1 MQYMSYNLMTD
12 NIVIKYLKLKSTQML
27 FTLSAGNYIFA
38 PPRICS
44 LLGRASVVWLTSIK
58 KSIFKYYHGFLFLY
72 KLRRT
77 VGCKI
82 NSEASGRLTV

>member
-1 MQYMSYNLMTD
+1 MTD

-27 FTLSAGNYIFA
+27 FTLSAGNYMFA

-58 KSIFKYYHGFLFLY
+58 KSKSLFKYYHGFLFY
-72 KLRRT
+72 
-77 VGCKI
+77 I
-82 NSEASGRLTV
+82 NSEEL